1 MPTHTPSPHRFLA
14 PNPPSIQKTKKPT
27 SGLRNVLA
35 IQTPAS
41 VKNIQPKPELQF
53 KKVTPAKRF
62 VFAPPRQT
70 QEVVKEQR
78 DEPQED
84 AFAHSTPLPKLRRK
98 FERVESIEEP
108 SQSSQSEAHDDMH
121 GEDVVQSI
129 EGGGTQLDHGEAQ
142 GEDQEDE
149 MLFES
154 VQQSKRRRM
163 SPASSPSLHRPSEP
177 STPVPALNATT
188 HRFKVPPPRTPAPFP
203 SIAAVTSTPASAPQR
218 PHFILPALPTSPPKA
233 SRPLPEIF
241 SPSRKNGKYIPNG
254 LASTVTAWMI
264 ETANTGFAAQDR
276 SGVAGARDREDGV
289 KLRIRLSSLSRGGDQ
304 SHKEDQIECYT
315 GGVVFARGVTEAGM
329 YNASRAESVGGDDAA
344 TRVLL
349 AGQGGARGS
358 GGVLVKVGSAIG
370 VRAPMWEVDVGK
382 EKWTVAVDWV
392 LL

>member
-188 HRFKVPPPRTPAPFP
+188 HRFKVPPPRTPAHHN
-203 SIAAVTSTPASAPQR
+203 VLTSYSPRCPLR
-218 PHFILPALPTSPPKA
+218 RRRLLVHFLRSFL
-233 SRPLPEIF
+233 R
-241 SPSRKNGKYIPNG
+241 RGRM
-254 LASTVTAWMI
+254 ASTYLT
-264 ETANTGFAAQDR
+264 
-276 SGVAGARDREDGV
+276 
-289 KLRIRLSSLSRGGDQ
+289 
-304 SHKEDQIECYT
+304 
-315 GGVVFARGVTEAGM
+315 
-329 YNASRAESVGGDDAA
+329 
-344 TRVLL
+344 VLL
-349 AGQGGARGS
+349 QPSLPG
-358 GGVLVKVGSAIG
+358 
-370 VRAPMWEVDVGK
+370 
-382 EKWTVAVDWV
+382 
-392 LL
+392 